1 MLLSANENFSANRL
15 LLEMALQTQ
24 DMVALDQHPRVNR
37 SMGLVAGGATLAD
50 GFMFEHEWATLRDV
64 AFAAGLLFCAQG
76 RSPTNDCLALV
87 RIVAIGATDSRSARN
102 GPGMRAI
109 EDRM

>member
-1 MLLSANENFSANRL
+1 
-15 LLEMALQTQ
+15 
-24 DMVALDQHPRVNR
+24 MVALDQHPRVDR

-64 AFAAGLLFCAQG
+64 AFATGLLFCAQG
-76 RSPTNDCLALV
+76 RSTANDRLAFV
-87 RIVAIGATDSRSARN
+87 RVVAIAATDSRSARN
-102 GPGMRAI
+102 RPGMRAI